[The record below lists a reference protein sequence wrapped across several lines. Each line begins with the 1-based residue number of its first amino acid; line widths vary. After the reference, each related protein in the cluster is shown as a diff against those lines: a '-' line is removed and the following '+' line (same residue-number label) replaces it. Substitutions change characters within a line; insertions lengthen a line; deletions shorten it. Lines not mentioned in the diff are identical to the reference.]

1 MQKIFAK
8 CLIAAVCVVML
19 AGSAT
24 AQRRP
29 VHRGSGWSGW
39 VVLTYTDTGGPDAQP
54 VTATKGGGVSF
65 DFYNTPDRA
74 LLIEE
79 RPHGM
84 QFKPGSLTGQALS
97 AHIAISATGPSP
109 VTFNYYDNDTGL
121 PVTGGFVRLYFQ
133 RPNQVGCPD
142 PSAFPG
148 PDYCEAQYWWSTV
161 YFDLSTLLAAG
172 SKGLTLQ
179 VSLNP
184 ALWSDRMG
192 TMGDTDAQSIAWFD
206 DAVANANEMGLSFG
220 GGGSYAFGCGVNGGP
235 SNPLYTTPVL
245 AERPELRSC

>member
-1 MQKIFAK
+1 MKKIFAK
-8 CLIAAVCVVML
+8 CLIGAVCVVML
-19 AGSAT
+19 SGSAA
-24 AQRRP
+24 AQRL
-29 VHRGSGWSGW
+29 HANASAKSGW
-39 VVLTYTDTGGPDAQP
+39 VVLTYTDVGGPFSQP
-54 VTATKGGGVSF
+54 VTTIKGGGVSF

-172 SKGLTLQ
+172 PNGLTLQ
-179 VSLNP
+179 VSLSP
-184 ALWSDRMG
+184 ELWSDRIG
-192 TMGDTDAQSIAWFD
+192 TMGN
-206 DAVANANEMGLSFG
+206 ANADSII
-220 GGGSYAFGCGVNGGP
+220 
-235 SNPLYTTPVL
+235 
-245 AERPELRSC
+245 